1 LTPINTIW
9 FFVFQGIESQN
20 FSLVVANTDSCRPAT
35 PRDCITVA
43 INKMV
48 ELEFVN
54 KPVYS
59 LLLEVEVRHNY
70 LTYTVKVKTGLG
82 SSAGIAT
89 GYRLDGPGIETRWG
103 RDFSHASRP
112 ALGHTQPPLQWVP
125 GLSRG

>member
-1 LTPINTIW
+1 M
-9 FFVFQGIESQN
+9 ESESL
-20 FSLVVANTDSCRPAT
+20 SLVVANTDYCEPAT

-70 LTYTVKVKTGLG
+70 LTYTIKVKTGPG
-82 SSAGIAT
+82 SSVGIST
-89 GYRLDGPGIETRWG
+89 GLAVRGSKPGGGEIIRTRPDRLWGPPSLLCNWYRVFTGG
-103 RDFSHASRP
+103 
-112 ALGHTQPPLQWVP
+112 
-125 GLSRG
+125 